1 MDWDTS
7 KHPMDI
13 PSGCWYYM
21 LSSPSFSES
30 LYRQKS
36 THLLFFQFLLPVC
49 IHIHTEGRYVFSTVC
64 FTWITSYIV
73 ASIDI
78 TNISETLSHYVYEP
92 KK

>member
-1 MDWDTS
+1 MEIHVTCIFDETEHMIWDTT

-13 PSGCWYYM
+13 PSCSWFYM

-49 IHIHTEGRYVFSTVC
+49 IHFFGGEICGLTVC
-64 FTWITSYIV
+64 F
-73 ASIDI
+73 A
-78 TNISETLSHYVYEP
+78 
-92 KK
+92 